1 MNKKKYRSK
10 KIKKNKNKN
19 KEMKIRWG
27 MDVRDKLQERNTGRE
42 R

>member
-10 KIKKNKNKN
+10 KKKN